1 MRERFDLLIGVVLQ
15 HEGGYVH
22 NKADP
27 GGETKFGISKRS
39 YPGVDIAN
47 LTKQQASD
55 IYYRDWWI
63 PLQLDQIQ
71 DDAIA
76 VKILDTCVNVGS
88 RAGVKILQKALRNV
102 GEGVEVDGII
112 GRQTIAAAN
121 RADADD
127 LLRHMQRL
135 QAEYYQRLIQRNPKL
150 KQFERGWINR
160 AYS

>member
-1 MRERFDLLIGVVLQ
+1 M
-15 HEGGYVH
+15 H